1 MDRFVHNRI
10 LYGNISIELARR
22 AELDTVIGRADGT
35 HANFGI
41 ANDIA
46 INN

>member
-22 AELDTVIGRADGT
+22 AESDTVIGRADGAHT
-35 HANFGI
+35 NFRLT
-41 ANDIA
+41 NDIA